1 MSSDSAA
8 ADKPIFEQSIVK
20 MKAYLDS
27 YGVDYKDCVEKS
39 EIVQRV
45 KDTLANPPP
54 KPAPKPAAAAPE
66 EGTVG
71 KEVASLLGS
80 KLAMKTGKFPTASL
94 KAKVVAL
101 YFSAHWCGPCR
112 SFTPQL
118 RQLYSDR
125 LKAQGVEVVFVS
137 ADQDDSSF
145 AKYFGEMPWLALPFS
160 ERAAADNLNN
170 KFGIRGIP
178 ALIVLNAATGKVISD
193 DGRRDVMQYKADV
206 GTHWLKSVK

>member
-1 MSSDSAA
+1 MSSDAA
-8 ADKPIFEQSIVK
+8 ADKPIYEQSIVK

-45 KDTLANPPP
+45 KNTLENPPA
-54 KPAPKPAAAAPE
+54 KPAPKPAAPAPE

-71 KEVASLLGS
+71 KEIVSLLGP
-80 KLAMKTGKFPTASL
+80 KLALKSGKFNTTAL

-125 LKAQGVEVVFVS
+125 LKSQGVEVVFVS
-137 ADQDDSSF
+137 ADQDDASF
-145 AKYFGEMPWLALPFS
+145 GKYFGEMPWLAVPFG
-160 ERAAADNLNN
+160 ERSVAENLNA

-178 ALIVLNAATGKVISD
+178 ALIVLDASNGKVISD
-193 DGRRDVMQYKADV
+193 DGRRDVMQYKNEV
-206 GTHWLKSVK
+206 GSHWLKSVK